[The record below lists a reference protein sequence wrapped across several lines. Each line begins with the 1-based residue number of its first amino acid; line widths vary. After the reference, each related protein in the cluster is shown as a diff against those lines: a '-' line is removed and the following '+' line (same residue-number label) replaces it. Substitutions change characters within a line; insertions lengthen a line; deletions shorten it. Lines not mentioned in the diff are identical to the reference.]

1 MCKIENNYIM
11 TRVLAWLFWGASFW
25 LVVVVEYEQ
34 SIKDRKCS
42 LNSIVT
48 ELLPN
53 NFGSL
58 NFGETTAYGNSL
70 LDFISVFPLI
80 SAWTLESTFRAFV
93 WGSRVKWMFALNS
106 ARVPSF
112 R

>member
-1 MCKIENNYIM
+1 M
-11 TRVLAWLFWGASFW
+11 
-25 LVVVVEYEQ
+25 VVVEYEQ

-58 NFGETTAYGNSL
+58 NFGETTAYGDSL
-70 LDFISVFPLI
+70 LDFISVFPLV
-80 SAWTLESTFRAFV
+80 SA
-93 WGSRVKWMFALNS
+93 
-106 ARVPSF
+106 
-112 R
+112 